1 MAELKKENLMRGL
14 FGDAEDEIASEV
26 TTIPQ
31 TTQPKTEDIVIP
43 LCNLKDFH
51 TELIPGTSHIYKRL
65 SPQKYNEVK
74 NSIAEYGIL
83 NPIMVRADTVYE
95 GCYEI
100 MAGHNRRDIL
110 KDLGWVEVRTG
121 KEVEIVDATDE
132 EAVAIM
138 MESNRQR
145 DKQDIMEVAW
155 SYRLGLELLNRKAG
169 RKGNLSQNE
178 TDEPQERSDAIL
190 AERMGTTRATLQ
202 RIVRLTYLIQPLQ
215 DALVRKKNKI
225 KQGVGYELSFLSEDQ
240 QKVVAE
246 CVDQGFTISGEAAKE
261 IRRQAEF
268 MFLSL
273 EDIKSIIAP
282 KPEPS
287 MQNVFKLT
295 ERTVKAMELNEEK
308 LARLNEGDLQKLL
321 QKVIEQYFESL

>member
-110 KDLGWVEVRTG
+110 KDLGWTELRSG
-121 KEVEIVDATDE
+121 KEVEIVNATDE
-132 EAVAIM
+132 EATAIM

-145 DKQDIMEVAW
+145 DKQDVMEVAW

-261 IRRQAEF
+261 IRRQTEF

-295 ERTVKAMELNEEK
+295 ERTVKAMELDEEK
-308 LARLNEGDLQKLL
+308 LARINEGDLQQLL

>member
-1 MAELKKENLMRGL
+1 
-14 FGDAEDEIASEV
+14 
-26 TTIPQ
+26 
-31 TTQPKTEDIVIP
+31 
-43 LCNLKDFH
+43 
-51 TELIPGTSHIYKRL
+51 
-65 SPQKYNEVK
+65 
-74 NSIAEYGIL
+74 
-83 NPIMVRADTVYE
+83 
-95 GCYEI
+95 

-261 IRRQAEF
+261 IRRQTEF

-295 ERTVKAMELNEEK
+295 ERTVKDMELDEEK
-308 LARLNEGDLQKLL
+308 LARLNEGDLQQLL